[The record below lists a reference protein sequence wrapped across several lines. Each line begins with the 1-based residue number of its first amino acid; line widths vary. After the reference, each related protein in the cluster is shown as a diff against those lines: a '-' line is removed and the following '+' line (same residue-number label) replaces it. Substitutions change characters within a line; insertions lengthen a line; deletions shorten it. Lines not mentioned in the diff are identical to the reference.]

1 MKTLE
6 LILDEDTAFQPLDYV
21 LKKHLGLTKRQIS
34 QAKFREKGICING
47 EKQRIS
53 YVGRPGEILT
63 VCLEEQETDCGK
75 VAPLDGELEILYE
88 DEDILAVNKPSGIA
102 CHPGRGHYRDSLGNL
117 AAGLFEKRGEP
128 RPVRIIGRLDRDTS
142 GVVILAKNQTAGA
155 RLGEQKEKGIFQKE
169 YLGIVKGRLENH
181 EGRIQEPIGKIPGE
195 KMKMQVDARGKRA
208 ETQYEVREFLDN
220 ATVTAWEIYTGRTH
234 QIRVHMLYLGHPL
247 IGDFLYNP
255 GRELIG
261 RQALHAWKLKFYHP
275 ITGKLLEFQ
284 ADPPKDMAGL
294 FSEF

>member
-117 AAGLFEKRGEP
+117 AAGLLKKEES
-128 RPVRIIGRLDRDTS
+128 PVL
-142 GVVILAKNQTAGA
+142 
-155 RLGEQKEKGIFQKE
+155 
-169 YLGIVKGRLENH
+169 
-181 EGRIQEPIGKIPGE
+181 
-195 KMKMQVDARGKRA
+195 
-208 ETQYEVREFLDN
+208 
-220 ATVTAWEIYTGRTH
+220 
-234 QIRVHMLYLGHPL
+234 
-247 IGDFLYNP
+247 
-255 GRELIG
+255 
-261 RQALHAWKLKFYHP
+261 
-275 ITGKLLEFQ
+275 
-284 ADPPKDMAGL
+284 
-294 FSEF
+294 